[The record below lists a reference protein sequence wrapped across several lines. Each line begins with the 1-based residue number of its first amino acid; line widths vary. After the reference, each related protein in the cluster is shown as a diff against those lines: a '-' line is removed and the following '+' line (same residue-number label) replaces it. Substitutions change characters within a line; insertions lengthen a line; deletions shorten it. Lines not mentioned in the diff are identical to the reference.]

1 MGRKGEYKMEAKT
14 TRKWDMNE
22 QLWAAVDNRGLTTWG
37 SSKESRDECL
47 RLTPQEAMESTNSH
61 PHW

>member
-1 MGRKGEYKMEAKT
+1 
-14 TRKWDMNE
+14 MNE